1 MPKCENGADAVAG
14 VGNVS
19 PHAVENGFIFSW
31 TAPPRCPYA
40 SRSCRSVENLSLAA
54 HFFTCGFHTDFLEI
68 RSPPRSHSMP
78 CDAQTLA
85 DVELFEHVSD
95 EDRVR
100 LAEFID
106 IMQLVAGETLFK
118 AGAPGESLYVVR
130 SGEIELFI
138 RDTAG
143 QKIALAIAGVGEVF
157 GELALLD
164 RGPRTATAI
173 ALTDCELLELDRDD
187 LLLLF
192 QKSPNAALRLLAAM
206 SHMTR
211 KADELLRTRVSR
223 NVNEEVEEKIS
234 PLQRI
239 ADWISWFSGSMTF
252 LVLNV
257 LWFVIW
263 IAINTWEFS
272 LPQFDPYPFGLLTM
286 IVSLE
291 AIFLS
296 CFVLISQNRQAEK
309 DRVRSDIEYEINVK
323 AELEIAHLH
332 EKTDRIY
339 AEMLEHFNRIEKR
352 AAKA

>member
-1 MPKCENGADAVAG
+1 
-14 VGNVS
+14 
-19 PHAVENGFIFSW
+19 
-31 TAPPRCPYA
+31 
-40 SRSCRSVENLSLAA
+40 
-54 HFFTCGFHTDFLEI
+54 
-68 RSPPRSHSMP
+68 MP

-95 EDRVR
+95 EDRAR

-106 IMQLVAGETLFK
+106 IEQLAAGETLFK
-118 AGAPGESLYVVR
+118 AGEPGESLYVVR

-143 QKIALAIAGVGEVF
+143 QKIALAIAGANEVF

-252 LVLNV
+252 LTLNLV
-257 LWFVIW
+257 WFLIW
-263 IAINTWEFS
+263 IALNTWEFNT
-272 LPQFDPYPFGLLTM
+272 PQFDPYPFGLLTM

-291 AIFLS
+291 SIFLS

-309 DRVRSDIEYEINVK
+309 DRVRADIEYEINVK

-352 AAKA
+352 ATKI

>member
-1 MPKCENGADAVAG
+1 
-14 VGNVS
+14 
-19 PHAVENGFIFSW
+19 
-31 TAPPRCPYA
+31 
-40 SRSCRSVENLSLAA
+40 
-54 HFFTCGFHTDFLEI
+54 
-68 RSPPRSHSMP
+68 MP
-78 CDAQTLA
+78 CDVQMLA

-95 EDRVR
+95 EDRAR

-106 IMQLVAGETLFK
+106 LCTLAAGDTLFRT
-118 AGAPGESLYVVR
+118 GEPGDSLYIVR
-130 SGEIELFI
+130 AGEIELFI
-138 RDTAG
+138 KDTAG
-143 QKIALAIAGVGEVF
+143 QKIALAVAGVGEVF

-164 RGPRTATAI
+164 RGPRTATAV
-173 ALTDCELLELDRDD
+173 ALDDTELLALDRDD

-223 NVNEEVEEKIS
+223 NANEEAEEKIS
-234 PLQRI
+234 ALQRV
-239 ADWISWFSGSMTF
+239 ADWISWFSGSMQF
-252 LVLNV
+252 LLLNAI
-257 LWFVIW
+257 WFVIW
-263 IAINTWEFS
+263 ISINVFDVGV
-272 LPQFDPYPFGLLTM
+272 PQFDPYPFGLLTM

-309 DRVRSDIEYEINVK
+309 DRVRSNIEYEVNIK

-339 AEMLEHFNRIEKR
+339 TEMLEHFIKVEKTLASR
-352 AAKA
+352 S